1 MLPTSPAFKT
11 IIYVLVLLIVIAL
24 AGLFKLTSNASYL
37 AYFNKKDPLVMDYLA
52 KQRDFNI
59 HDNLILIIKTKND
72 SSLTKSKNF
81 YNNSK
86 ELINNLTA
94 LNTVQHIQDF
104 LPQLRWR
111 NNVLASP
118 KQLNTSLLSKNA
130 NTALISLD
138 VKLQDQ
144 RSAVQMLELNQ
155 KVLRLAQNQYQDSNL
170 EYFLSGA
177 LGLNNAYI
185 ETVRHDLK
193 RFIPFLLLSMLLALF
208 YILGNIKLAI
218 ALIAIGL
225 LSTLSA
231 FGIIGWLGY
240 SLASINI
247 FTPIMIIGLSLVT
260 NMHNTIAFYQRVAD
274 NNSIVDAQESSFKEN
289 LLPLTLSCL
298 TTAVGFLFLLNSPS
312 PPVVVTGIASALGIT
327 ISLILSLT
335 VLQSLLIKYAPTSKQ
350 AKALKSVN
358 WAAPSAYML
367 TKYRR
372 PVFIA
377 LLIIVPISVLGLASI
392 KINDNVYHYFPKN
405 YDFRKSLDILNEEFS
420 GAASIDYIVTLN
432 SRDNKPK
439 TLQKK
444 VKKQIVK
451 TEIWHKNELL
461 LIKDFISYLASSA
474 NVNQVYPMPSMIND
488 NNLQRFYNKLPTSKS
503 LLDTY
508 IDKHSHKIRIQV
520 RFNEMS
526 ASEILE
532 FEKNI
537 QKWSQRFMQ
546 QNQNV
551 ISIGNGTSPDI
562 LFANVSYNNAK
573 SMFTSLIFALS
584 LISIFTSFLLRS
596 WRLGVLVFICNFL
609 PIMIAYGAL
618 GLIGANL
625 TLGSTVVIGM
635 IIGIIVD
642 DTLHLLFKYQR
653 YSTTNTNTIEQL
665 RYKVFPPVIISS
677 FIIILAL
684 SVGLASDFK
693 PTFEISLFSIVV
705 ISLALLTDIILLPML
720 LSLPFFTPKKN
731 RQW

>member
-1 MLPTSPAFKT
+1 
-11 IIYVLVLLIVIAL
+11 VLILLLVIAL
-24 AGLFKLTSNASYL
+24 AGIFKLTSNASYL
-37 AYFNKKDPLVMDYLA
+37 AYFDKTDPLVMDYLA

-59 HDNLILIIKTKND
+59 HDNLILIIKTKNN
-72 SSLTKSKNF
+72 SSLAKSENF

-86 ELINNLTA
+86 ELINNLNA
-94 LNTVQHIQDF
+94 LSTVQHIQDF
-104 LPQLRWR
+104 LVQLRWR
-111 NNVLASP
+111 NNILASP
-118 KQLNTSLLSKNA
+118 KQLHTGLLSKNA
-130 NTALISLD
+130 STALISLD
-138 VKLQDQ
+138 IKLQDQ
-144 RSAVQMLELNQ
+144 SSALQMLELNQ
-155 KVLRLAQNQYQDSNL
+155 QVLHLAQEQYNNDNF

-193 RFIPFLLLSMLLALF
+193 QFIPLLLLSMLLALF
-208 YILGNIKLAI
+208 YILGNIKLSI

-231 FGIIGWLGY
+231 FGIVGWLGY

-260 NMHNTIAFYQRVAD
+260 NMHNTIAFYQRIG
-274 NNSIVDAQESSFKEN
+274 NNEPVINAQQSSFKEN

-298 TTAVGFLFLLNSPS
+298 TTAIGFLFLLNSPS
-312 PPVVVTGIASALGIT
+312 PPVVVTGIASALGII
-327 ISLILSLT
+327 ISLLLSLT
-335 VLQSLLIKYAPTSKQ
+335 LLQYLLVKYAPTNAQ

-358 WAAPSAYML
+358 WAAPSSYFLA
-367 TKYRR
+367 KYRR
-372 PVFIA
+372 CVFIV

-392 KINDNVYHYFPKN
+392 KINDNVYHYFPKT
-405 YDFRKSLDILNEEFS
+405 YDFRKSLDILNDDFS
-420 GAASIDYIVTLN
+420 GAASIDYVITLN
-432 SRDNKPK
+432 REEKPK
-439 TLQKK
+439 KHISEQT
-444 VKKQIVK
+444 VNRS
-451 TEIWHKNELL
+451 IWQKNELNL
-461 LIKDFISYLASSA
+461 VKEFISHIEKMAK
-474 NVNQVYPMPSMIND
+474 VNQVFPMPSMIND
-488 NNLQRFYNKLPTSKS
+488 NNLQRFYNKVATSKS

-508 IDKHSHKIRIQV
+508 VDKHSHKIRIQV

-526 ASEILE
+526 ASEILA
-532 FEKNI
+532 FEQNI
-537 QKWSQRFMQ
+537 QQWSLRFMQ
-546 QNQNV
+546 QSQNA
-551 ISIGNGTSPDI
+551 ISISNGTSPDI

-573 SMFTSLIFALS
+573 SMLSSLIFALS

-596 WRLGVLVFICNFL
+596 WRLGILVFICNFL

-642 DTLHLLFKYQR
+642 DTLHLLFKYQK
-653 YSTTNTNTIEQL
+653 YSTPNTQSIEQL

-684 SVGLASDFK
+684 SIGLASDFK
-693 PTFEISLFSIVV
+693 PTFEISLFSIIV

-720 LSLPFFTPKKN
+720 LSLPYFAPKNK
-731 RQW
+731 QTTAAK